1 MSSRLVPMLRGIVL
15 CGLVATLPALA
26 QDNGS
31 KRPAPGGQQGGGPP
45 NGGSKPGGGGSGGG
59 RPTPGGGGNKPAPAP
74 KPNPGQ
80 GGGGRPNPGGGKPN
94 PGGGNPNPGGGRPNP
109 GGGNAGRPQP
119 PRPQPGRPQPGR
131 PNPGNGGGRPPQ
143 GRPPNWGRP
152 PQNRP
157 TWGFRPNNRSYLHQY
172 YFRILANVNRA
183 HRPVFTVGGFF
194 PYAYIGYLTPVPI
207 SLYGHIPPPPPGYQ
221 MGYYDGYVV
230 VYDPG
235 TYYILDVIDLLQ

>member
-26 QDNGS
+26 QDNGRT
-31 KRPAPGGQQGGGPP
+31 RPAPGGQQGGAPP
-45 NGGSKPGGGGSGGG
+45 NGGDQPGGGGSK
-59 RPTPGGGGNKPAPAP
+59 PTQPP

-94 PGGGNPNPGGGRPNP
+94 PGGGSPNPGGGRPNP
-109 GGGNAGRPQP
+109 GGGNTGRPQPPRPQPPRPQP
-119 PRPQPGRPQPGR
+119 PRPQPGRPS
-131 PNPGNGGGRPPQ
+131 PGNGG

-157 TWGFRPNNRSYLHQY
+157 SWNFRPANRSYLHQY
-172 YFRILANVNRA
+172 YFRILANVNRL

-194 PYAYIGYLTPVPI
+194 PYAYIGYMTPVPV

-221 MGYYDGYVV
+221 MGYYDGYIV

>member
-1 MSSRLVPMLRGIVL
+1 MSIKLVRMLRGIVL
-15 CGLVATLPALA
+15 CGLVATLPVLA
-26 QDNGS
+26 QDNGRT
-31 KRPAPGGQQGGGPP
+31 RPAPGGQQGGGPP
-45 NGGSKPGGGGSGGG
+45 DGGKPGGGGSGGG
-59 RPTPGGGGNKPAPAP
+59 RPSPGGGGSKPAPTP

-80 GGGGRPNPGGGKPN
+80 GGGGRPNPGGG
-94 PGGGNPNPGGGRPNP
+94 RPNP
-109 GGGNAGRPQP
+109 GGGNAGKPQP
-119 PRPQPGRPQPGR
+119 PRPQPGR
-131 PNPGNGGGRPPQ
+131 PNPGNGGGRPPSH

-183 HRPVFTVGGFF
+183 NRPVFTVGGFF
-194 PYAYIGYLTPVPI
+194 PYAYIGYLTPVPV
-207 SLYGHIPPPPPGYQ
+207 SLYGHVPPPPPGYQ

-235 TYYILDVIDLLQ
+235 SYYILDVIDLLQ